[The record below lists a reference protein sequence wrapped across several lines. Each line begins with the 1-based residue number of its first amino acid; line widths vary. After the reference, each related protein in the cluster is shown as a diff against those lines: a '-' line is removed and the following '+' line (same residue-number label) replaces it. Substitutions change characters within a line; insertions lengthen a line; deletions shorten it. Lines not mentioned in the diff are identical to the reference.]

1 VATGPRNIAVLMTT
15 SRNQLLC
22 SAFSHSNLG
31 PFFQVTP
38 CCSRILALLGNPT
51 SIARILAAHGSMQ
64 DSLIG
69 LWRLEQARTPISAQL
84 NNGLESTDGMMLA
97 LHHA

>member
-1 VATGPRNIAVLMTT
+1 MTT

-31 PFFQVTP
+31 PFFSSCTLLQPHSRAFWVTQQV
-38 CCSRILALLGNPT
+38 SRVFWLP
-51 SIARILAAHGSMQ
+51 HGSMQ

-84 NNGLESTDGMMLA
+84 KNGLESTDGMMLA